1 MAAIYLLFSV
11 PSFSFSPGVIT
22 TEIHKRGGMNEEE
35 YQKVCWPLLKASL
48 NEEMRELKHQLKRY
62 QREVCLKP
70 FSILPALTTKLC
82 LLFNV

>member
-35 YQKVCWPLLKASL
+35 YQKV
-48 NEEMRELKHQLKRY
+48 R
-62 QREVCLKP
+62 
-70 FSILPALTTKLC
+70 
-82 LLFNV
+82 

>member
-35 YQKVCWPLLKASL
+35 YQKVCWPFLKASL
-48 NEEMRELKHQLKRY
+48 KEEMWELKHQLKRY
-62 QREVCLKP
+62 AKGKSV
-70 FSILPALTTKLC
+70 
-82 LLFNV
+82 

>member
-35 YQKVCWPLLKASL
+35 YQKVRWPLLKASL
-48 NEEMRELKHQLKRY
+48 EEEMPELKHQLKRY
-62 QREVCLKP
+62 QREDCMFKAVFDFAC
-70 FSILPALTTKLC
+70 SDI
-82 LLFNV
+82 

>member
-35 YQKVCWPLLKASL
+35 YQKVC
-48 NEEMRELKHQLKRY
+48 
-62 QREVCLKP
+62 
-70 FSILPALTTKLC
+70 
-82 LLFNV
+82 